1 MLGMMQS
8 YESYAIHPRPF
19 KLQEIIKERT
29 GTAKDPEVIGLT
41 LSVRH
46 QAIHRGWM

>member
-1 MLGMMQS
+1 MQS